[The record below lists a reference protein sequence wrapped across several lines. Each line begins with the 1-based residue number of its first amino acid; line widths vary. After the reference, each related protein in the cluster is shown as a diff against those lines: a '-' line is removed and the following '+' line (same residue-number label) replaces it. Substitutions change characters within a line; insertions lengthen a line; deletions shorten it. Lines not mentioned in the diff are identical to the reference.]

1 MPSPDLKKLTITAC
15 TVDGGK
21 VRVGSR
27 SFQVMLNPSSYRH
40 EYGIDYDEGKTL
52 GQAGAE
58 PRFNAVEAEKVGFDL
73 VLDGTG
79 VVAVPGATFGGAP
92 EPVKDQVRALRA
104 IVYQYQGEK
113 HEPSVVRLL
122 WGSFIFFGR
131 LTSMKV
137 EYTLF
142 KPAGDPLRAKVALS
156 FVGFISKE
164 EESLRAKRSSPDLS
178 HKVVVA
184 AGDTL
189 PLLCHRIYK
198 DSSYY
203 PEVARYN
210 DLTDFRT
217 LEPGT
222 VLHFPPLRAP

>member
-1 MPSPDLKKLTITAC
+1 MAQPSLKKLSITAC
-15 TVDGGK
+15 TVNDGK
-21 VRVGSR
+21 VKVGSDT
-27 SFQVMLNPSSYRH
+27 FQVMLNPSSYWH
-40 EYGIDYDEGKTL
+40 EYGIDYDQRKTL
-52 GQAGAE
+52 GQAGAD
-58 PRFNAVEAEKVGFDL
+58 PKFSAVDAEKVGFDL
-73 VLDGTG
+73 MLDGTG
-79 VVAVPGATFGGAP
+79 AVAAGGGKP
-92 EPVKDQVRALRA
+92 KEVKDRIKALRA
-104 IVYQYQGEK
+104 IVYAYQGDQ

-142 KPAGDPLRAKVALS
+142 KPAGDPLRAKVTLA
-156 FVGFISKE
+156 FVGFMTKE

-178 HKVVVA
+178 HKIVVK

-210 DLTDFRT
+210 DLTDFRA